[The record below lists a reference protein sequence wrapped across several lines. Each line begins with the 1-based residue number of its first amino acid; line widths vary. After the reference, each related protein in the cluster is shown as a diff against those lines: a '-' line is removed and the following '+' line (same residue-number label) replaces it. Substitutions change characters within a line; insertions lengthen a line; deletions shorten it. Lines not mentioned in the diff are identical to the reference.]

1 MVKLNEDDFEYVG
14 RSYKNNSLN
23 GFLFRVK
30 NESTD
35 ILRDK
40 YDIHRKSIYVN
51 WMYENYSQFIE
62 IEGYSDPM
70 QSDVINAKILLEDE
84 NIIKE
89 ILNKTL
95 RNKENKND

>member
-1 MVKLNEDDFEYVG
+1 MITVDRLKEEDFSYFG
-14 RSYKNNSLN
+14 SSYKNNSLN
-23 GFLFRVK
+23 GFIFRTK
-30 NESTD
+30 NESAD

-40 YDIHRKSIYVN
+40 YDIHREHIHIN

-70 QSDVINAKILLEDE
+70 QSDAINARILLEDE

-89 ILNKTL
+89 LLNKTL
-95 RNKENKND
+95 RK